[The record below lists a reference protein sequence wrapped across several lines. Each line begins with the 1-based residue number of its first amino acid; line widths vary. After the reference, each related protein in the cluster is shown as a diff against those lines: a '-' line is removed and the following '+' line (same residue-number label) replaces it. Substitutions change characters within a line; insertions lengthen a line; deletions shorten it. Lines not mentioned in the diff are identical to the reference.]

1 MLELS
6 SHASRFKGHF
16 SFAKLPI
23 YLFTKFLHPLA
34 QLLKLPF
41 CQILLAYNLSSIFHQ
56 RERDLNTLDFAGS
69 FYFLAASFFLF
80 GLVFGSFLNVCIYRM
95 PREISVVSPRSACP
109 ACEAPIAAYDNI
121 PVLSWIV
128 LGGRCRK
135 CKAPISAR
143 YAGVELLTGALF
155 AVSYFSAPAMA
166 RSIQQQWQL
175 DAMPNE
181 FLIAGKL
188 CVLSFLLIGLIFT
201 DAETKLL
208 PDLLTK
214 PGIALGLFFSL
225 LVPLEGP
232 ARYFL
237 PAIDN
242 WRVLAL
248 INSIAGLVLGAGFI
262 WGVALLYEA
271 VRGVEGMGRG
281 DVKLMALIGAFLGV
295 RLTLL
300 VLVVGSVI
308 GSFFGIV
315 LILWVWL
322 KRLLRRRRKNSSEA
336 ASVSRSRAWNSAILI
351 YRNFEIP
358 FGVFLGAAALISAFW
373 GPALVHWYMRI
384 SGLGPGH

>member
-1 MLELS
+1 M
-6 SHASRFKGHF
+6 
-16 SFAKLPI
+16 
-23 YLFTKFLHPLA
+23 
-34 QLLKLPF
+34 
-41 CQILLAYNLSSIFHQ
+41 
-56 RERDLNTLDFAGS
+56 
-69 FYFLAASFFLF
+69 F

-128 LGGRCRK
+128 LGGKCRQ
-135 CKAPISAR
+135 CKAPISLR
-143 YAGVELLTGALF
+143 YAGVELLTGAFF
-155 AVSYFSAPAMA
+155 ALSFISAPAMS
-166 RSIQQQWQL
+166 RLIEQQWL
-175 DAMPNE
+175 LETMPNV
-181 FLIAGKL
+181 FAIALKL

-214 PGIALGLFFSL
+214 PGIALGLLFSVF
-225 LVPLEGP
+225 VPLEGP
-232 ARYFL
+232 AHSFV

-242 WRVLAL
+242 WRVLSL
-248 INSIAGLVLGAGFI
+248 MNSIAGLVLGAAFI

-295 RLTLL
+295 KFTLL

-308 GSFFGIV
+308 GSFFGAF
-315 LILWVWL
+315 LILWVWQ
-322 KRLLRRRRKNSSEA
+322 KRLLRRRRKNRSET

-358 FGVFLGAAALISAFW
+358 FGVFLGMAALVSAFW
-373 GPALVHWYMRI
+373 GPMLVRWYLHL
-384 SGLGPGH
+384 SGLAPVR